1 MNYIR
6 EWVAVNKGDRDN
18 EEKKIID
25 EINRKYEGHSGE
37 ADSLEGRKRVAF
49 FIRLTAF
56 FLALIFL
63 FTVTGRWLTVFSGP
77 VVTFLRESWELNS
90 DPMVS
95 ELRNSVVQV
104 HIETKSGT
112 SGGQLR
118 GSGFN
123 IAPEGLVI
131 TNRHLVEDAAIIRVS
146 FPGYGTF
153 IAAEWI
159 VSPDVDLALVLF
171 EAEELPVL
179 SITDQPLTRGEELL
193 VIGNPLQFT
202 RIANRGILA
211 GYRSA
216 GNRDLPLL
224 VVSAHIYPGS
234 SGSPV
239 FNMEGEVTGVIFAL
253 LRSEDPAQT
262 LGLAVSAEELML
274 FLQDE
279 GFD

>member
-1 MNYIR
+1 M
-6 EWVAVNKGDRDN
+6 
-18 EEKKIID
+18 
-25 EINRKYEGHSGE
+25 
-37 ADSLEGRKRVAF
+37 
-49 FIRLTAF
+49 
-56 FLALIFL
+56 ALIFL

-104 HIETKSGT
+104 HIETKSAT
-112 SGGQLR
+112 SRGQLR

-123 IAPEGLVI
+123 IAPEGLVV

-153 IAAEWI
+153 SAVEWI
-159 VSPDVDLALVLF
+159 ISPDVDLALVLF
-171 EAEELPVL
+171 EAEELPVV
-179 SITDQPLTRGEELL
+179 SITDQPLTSGEELL

-239 FNMEGEVTGVIFAL
+239 FNLEGEVAGVIFAL
-253 LRSEDPAQT
+253 LRSEDPAQS

-274 FLQDE
+274 FLQEE
-279 GFD
+279 GFNQIGQYN